1 MGRMWIEWPCC
12 DSASETDG
20 WSPEECPF
28 CTGHKLRKE
37 IERLQAERDRLYDRE
52 AIMAKEMEE
61 QSRIIGMSGEREARH
76 LAKIKKLKEDVHL
89 ANGVADLA
97 IKHRDAAEADVVAR
111 QALVTRLTQE
121 SNMHAR
127 ACAKVFD
134 ELQEV
139 KHERDQIIEM
149 CAKVCDARQA
159 EHRNNYRG
167 RIGDQ
172 TKIAETKSCA
182 SAIRAL
188 KEER

>member
-1 MGRMWIEWPCC
+1 MNREMLLPLLQAELNRALG
-12 DSASETDG
+12 
-20 WSPEECPF
+20 
-28 CTGHKLRKE
+28 E
-37 IERLQAERDRLYDRE
+37 IERLTKERDAAIRE
-52 AIMAKEMEE
+52 IGPAFAEIEWLRAEMEE
-61 QSRIIGMSGEREARH
+61 RSRIIGMSREREARH
-76 LAKIKKLKEDVHL
+76 LAEIKKLKEDVHL

>member
-1 MGRMWIEWPCC
+1 MSDENIKWVPSISCP
-12 DSASETDG
+12 G
-20 WSPEECPF
+20 WGHLEPFHDAECELIP
-28 CTGHKLRKE
+28 TYIG
-37 IERLQAERDRLYDRE
+37 E
-52 AIMAKEMEE
+52 AIAKAFAARDAEMEE